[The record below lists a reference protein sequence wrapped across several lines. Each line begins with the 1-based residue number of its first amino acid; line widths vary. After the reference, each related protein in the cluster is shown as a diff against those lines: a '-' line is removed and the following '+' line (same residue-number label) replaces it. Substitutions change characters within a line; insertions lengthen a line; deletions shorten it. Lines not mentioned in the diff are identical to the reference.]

1 MTGSQILLFA
11 FLIGILSGLR
21 SLTSLA
27 VTSWAAHLGWLKL
40 YGQLALV
47 GTLPAVIIL
56 TVLALAELVADKLPS
71 TPSRTAPAGLTARI
85 FTGAATGAALAIAGA
100 QIAIMGVLLG
110 AAGAVAGTFGGYQ
123 ARKRLVK
130 ALGTPD
136 YVVAMLEDLVA
147 IGGSL
152 WIVSRF

>member
-1 MTGSQILLFA
+1 MTGTQVLFLA
-11 FLIGILSGLR
+11 FLIGFLSGLR

-27 VTSWAAHLGWLKL
+27 VTSWAARLGWLKL

-47 GTLPAVIIL
+47 GTWPAVILL

-71 TPSRTAPAGLTARI
+71 TPARTAPAGFTARI
-85 FTGAATGAALAIAGA
+85 FTGAATGAALAIGGA
-100 QIAIMGVLLG
+100 QTAILG
-110 AAGAVAGTFGGYQ
+110 ALFGVIGATAGTFGGYQ
-123 ARKRLVK
+123 TRKRLVK
-130 ALGTPD
+130 SLGIPD
-136 YVVAMLEDLVA
+136 FVVAVAEDLVA